1 MYLQIDN
8 QQVITQ
14 KHYLNG
20 RPYVVHVCA
29 NIKRFKQGFEDVVR
43 KYDYY
48 MVKNLSQLKNKN
60 YNSLYYIIEGS
71 YYIVV
76 SGQTMKDKMN
86 KLIEKYNNKK

>member
-1 MYLQIDN
+1 MDLQIDN

-29 NIKRFKQGFEDVVR
+29 NINRFKQGFEDVVR

-60 YNSLYYIIEGS
+60 YHSLYYIIEGS

-76 SGQTMKDKMN
+76 TGQTMKDKMN